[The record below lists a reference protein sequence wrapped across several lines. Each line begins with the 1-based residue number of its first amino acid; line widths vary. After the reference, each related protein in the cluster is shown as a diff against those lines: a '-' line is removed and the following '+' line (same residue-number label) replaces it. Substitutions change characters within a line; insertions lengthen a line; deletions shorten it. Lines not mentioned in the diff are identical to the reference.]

1 MLQVIYH
8 FIITFF
14 LKYKHM
20 NLVCLEKAGYL
31 MLHVSINTCWRQKKK
46 KKKRMFPYFE
56 LQKWP
61 GTQVLEQEAAK
72 LALREKG

>member
-1 MLQVIYH
+1 
-8 FIITFF
+8 
-14 LKYKHM
+14 
-20 NLVCLEKAGYL
+20 
-31 MLHVSINTCWRQKKK
+31 
-46 KKKRMFPYFE
+46 MFPYFE